1 MSAGW
6 YVWQGTALVLDIRV
20 QPRASRNE
28 IAGVIGEQLKVRLT
42 APPVDGKANLALLKF
57 LAQCCGVPRGQVT
70 LLSGDAGRNKRVR
83 IDKPRQLPAGVYAAG
98 GL

>member
-6 YVWQGTALVLDIRV
+6 YAWQGTALILSIRV
-20 QPRASRNE
+20 QPRASQNE
-28 IAGVIGEQLKVRLT
+28 FAGVVGEQLKVRLT

-57 LAQCCGVPRGQVT
+57 LAKCCDVPRGQVT
-70 LLSGDAGRNKRVR
+70 LLSGDTGRNKRVR
-83 IDKPRQLPAGVYAAG
+83 IDNPRQLPAGVPKPG